1 MSIDK
6 FKGQWMPISDM
17 MTGLMMVFLF
27 IAVSYA
33 HSLKKESES
42 AIEKQDDIEE
52 IVQRWIDYRNI
63 IARDLHDEFDND
75 LEIWDA
81 TIDDDTLSIRF
92 ESPEVLFG
100 AGDDTVSPLF
110 ETIISDFWPRY
121 IGVLNRHSIN
131 IDEIKIEGHTS
142 SEWSGITTHEE
153 SYFNNMQLSQN
164 RSRNVLQLC
173 YQKTPESLKKWVIST
188 ITANGFSF
196 SRLKYDEK
204 GNEDME
210 SSRRVEFTILVDSE
224 SSINEISETL

>member
-33 HSLKKESES
+33 HSLRQESES

-75 LEIWDA
+75 LEMWDA

-142 SEWSGITTHEE
+142 SEWSGITTREE

-196 SRLKYDEK
+196 SRLKYDEE